1 MNLYEITD
9 MKTGKVTEPAIALR
23 EASEKLNC
31 KSHVILNAY
40 YGGHLANRR
49 YRVMMVDETI
59 KRKDIIW
66 TEWDVCRK
74 QLLKLCGGMN
84 DGKKR

>member
-9 MKTGKVTEPAIALR
+9 MKTGKVIEPVITLR

-40 YGGHLANRR
+40 YEGCLANRR
-49 YRVMMVDETI
+49 YRVMMVDETV
-59 KRKDIIW
+59 KQKDILW
-66 TEWDVCRK
+66 AEWDVCRK
-74 QLLKLCGGMN
+74 QLLKLCGRN
-84 DGKKR
+84 E

>member
-9 MKTGKVTEPAIALR
+9 MNTRKIIEFSIPLR

-31 KSHVILNAY
+31 KPRLISNAY
-40 YGGHLANRR
+40 YGGHLAGRR
-49 YRVMMVDETI
+49 YRVRLVDETV
-59 KRKDIIW
+59 KSKDILW

>member
-9 MKTGKVTEPAIALR
+9 MKTGKIIEFSIPLR
-23 EASEKLNC
+23 EAAEKLNC
-31 KSHVILNAY
+31 KPHLISNAY
-40 YGGHLANRR
+40 YGGHLANHR
-49 YRVMMVDETI
+49 YRVRLADETV

-74 QLLKLCGGMN
+74 WILKLGGR
-84 DGKKR
+84 DE

>member
-9 MKTGKVTEPAIALR
+9 MKTGKVIEPVITLR

-31 KSHVILNAY
+31 KPHLISNAY
-40 YGGHLANRR
+40 YGGHLASHR
-49 YRVMMVDETI
+49 YRVRLVDETV
-59 KRKDIIW
+59 KSKDILW

-74 QLLKLCGGMN
+74 QLLKLCGR
-84 DGKKR
+84 DE